1 MKKTILVDAW
11 NTFVTSEGINKNL
24 FQLLEE
30 YNEKKIIVT
39 NANIFEKEKFGIINM
54 PYPVFSLNHK
64 PNKTNPIYFETL
76 MDNYNLDSEDL
87 IYLEHNIDAINSA
100 KSLGIKSHHY
110 KSKEPISYLKSF
122 LKDNC

>member
-24 FQLLEE
+24 FQLLED